1 MRRSFFVCLWL
12 LAGCLF
18 FLWQQPDISGDE
30 PATPIEESSDETPP
44 PEDSPAEDATESD
57 LFLPEPTPFAVER
70 PGVLVMRSLELVEGI
85 IQLKNGAYHVQT
97 NGGNLIVPKANVQ
110 FECGSREEA
119 YLLLKPRVVPNNPS
133 DHISLAKWCARN
145 ELFEEAR
152 DEIQAAIRLNPG
164 NTENK
169 LLLKEV
175 EQLLD
180 PYRTPGDVD
189 GTRPDRF
196 DFSSAMLQRVEPLGG
211 MTRNQAREF
220 TSRVQPILLNGC
232 ATAHCH
238 REGNREQLS
247 FKLHPLSRYQSN
259 SITKQNYDR
268 ILTQI
273 DRDHPERSPLL
284 TAHRDPTDGILSP
297 FEKPQGKQL
306 EQAVLNWIVSLDS
319 GEKEAEIPAE
329 AGSPKTANI
338 ISTINRD
345 RNRHERR
352 RQLALKRREL
362 LEKRKITAAPQE
374 DFLSDLLSEETANAA
389 AD

>member
-30 PATPIEESSDETPP
+30 PTTPIAESSDETPP
-44 PEDSPAEDATESD
+44 SEDSPTEDATESD
-57 LFLPEPTPFAVER
+57 LFLPGSTSFDEER
-70 PGVLVMRSLELVEGI
+70 PGVLVMRSLELAEGI
-85 IQLKNGAYHVQT
+85 IHLKNGAYHVQT
-97 NGGNLIVPKANVQ
+97 DGGNLIVPKANVQ

-152 DEIQAAIRLNPG
+152 DEIQSAIRLNPD
-164 NTENK
+164 NSENK

-232 ATAHCH
+232 ATARCH

-247 FKLHPLSRYQSN
+247 FKLSPLSRYQSN

-268 ILTQI
+268 ILTRI

-284 TAHRDPTDGILSP
+284 TAHRDPADGILSP

-306 EQAVLNWIVSLDS
+306 EQTVLNWIVSLDS
-319 GEKEAEIPAE
+319 GEQEAEIPAE
-329 AGSPKTANI
+329 TGPPKTANI

-362 LEKRKITAAPQE
+362 LEKRRITTSPQE
-374 DFLSDLLSEETANAA
+374 DFLSDLLSEETADAA

>member
-1 MRRSFFVCLWL
+1 
-12 LAGCLF
+12 
-18 FLWQQPDISGDE
+18 
-30 PATPIEESSDETPP
+30 
-44 PEDSPAEDATESD
+44 
-57 LFLPEPTPFAVER
+57 
-70 PGVLVMRSLELVEGI
+70 MRSLELAEGI
-85 IQLKNGAYHVQT
+85 IHLKNGAYHVQT
-97 NGGNLIVPKANVQ
+97 DGGNLIVPKANVQ

-133 DHISLAKWCARN
+133 DHISLAKWCVRN
-145 ELFEEAR
+145 ELLEEAR
-152 DEIQAAIRLNPG
+152 DEIQSAIRLNPD
-164 NTENK
+164 NSENK

-211 MTRNQAREF
+211 MARNQAREF

-232 ATAHCH
+232 ATARCH

-247 FKLHPLSRYQSN
+247 FKLSPLSRYQSN

-268 ILTQI
+268 ILTRI

-284 TAHRDPTDGILSP
+284 TAHRDPADGILSP

-306 EQAVLNWIVSLDS
+306 EQTVLNWIVSLDS
-319 GEKEAEIPAE
+319 GEQEAEIPAE
-329 AGSPKTANI
+329 TGPPKTANI

-362 LEKRKITAAPQE
+362 LEKRRITTSPQE
-374 DFLSDLLSEETANAA
+374 DFLSDLLSEETADAA